1 MRFFRQYQEWQNK
14 IFWENIR
21 QNQDSQFLC
30 NTEPAREDIGR
41 ASNAND
47 SKMLLLR
54 LLLLLP
60 PFWGNE
66 ITRVSPRLEQA
77 WIGPPQGYPSWARR
91 QSGCCR
97 CCRCCC
103 CCCRCRWRPRSL
115 DSEDKWEEEEEAAL
129 TSSWSRWWW
138 VQKNRSKK
146 LQVYSIFFKL

>member
-1 MRFFRQYQEWQNK
+1 MTIHFLVQQVSTAIEAKKSASPSPPLSSLFSFKSHFRCAFDPDLPPPPPNG
-14 IFWENIR
+14 R
-21 QNQDSQFLC
+21 SRR
-30 NTEPAREDIGR
+30 REDIGR

-103 CCCRCRWRPRSL
+103 CCRWRPRSL

-129 TSSWSRWWW
+129 TSSWSRWW
-138 VQKNRSKK
+138 
-146 LQVYSIFFKL
+146 